1 MRPNFQFKRKNCSEK
16 EEAVIGRVE
25 REREKERLES
35 AAGLRERQI
44 TRWSLDWK
52 KVPTWSHETE
62 KWRT

>member
-1 MRPNFQFKRKNCSEK
+1 MGEWRER
-16 EEAVIGRVE
+16 E